1 MSQTPTKESPLKHI
15 LYVIFGGLIGLA
27 EMVPGVSGGTVA
39 LVVGIYERAIRNG
52 DLLLHTLRA
61 AVTDRRRL
69 KDAASQVEWAFLIA
83 VGVGMVLTVLS
94 LSSVMH
100 AFVENSPQTSKALFM
115 GMVAVSI
122 LVPLQ
127 MISGKELE
135 AKRVPAYA
143 MFAIA
148 AIATFFLT
156 GVTSA
161 EKTNP
166 SLIVVFFAAMIAVC
180 ALVLPGVSGSFI
192 LLSLGLYGPVIG
204 AVAERD
210 LTVMAVFA
218 LGALT
223 GITLFIKLLDYLIT
237 RHRTLTLATMAGLML
252 GSLRALWPWQTEQAE
267 LLAPSGNVLG
277 TVLWI
282 LLGGAIVAAIMWAEK
297 FTTKH

>member
-1 MSQTPTKESPLKHI
+1 MSQKPTKASPLTHVF
-15 LYVIFGGLIGLA
+15 YVIFGGLIGLA

-52 DLLLHTLRA
+52 DALLHTVRTALR
-61 AVTDRRRL
+61 DRKHL
-69 KDAASQVEWAFLIA
+69 KDATSKVEWSFLIA
-83 VGVGMVLTVLS
+83 VGLGMVLTVLS
-94 LSSVMH
+94 FSSVMH
-100 AFVENSPQTSKALFM
+100 SFVEESPQTSRALFM

-122 LVPLQ
+122 AVPLQ
-127 MISGKELE
+127 MISGQALA

-148 AIATFFLT
+148 AAATFFLT

-161 EKTNP
+161 EKSDP

-204 AVAERD
+204 AVADRD
-210 LTVMAVFA
+210 LTVMGVFA

-223 GITLFIKLLDYLIT
+223 GITLFIKLLDYLIST
-237 RHRTLTLATMAGLML
+237 HRTLTLATMAGLML

-267 LLAPSGNVLG
+267 LLAPSGNVVG

-282 LLGGAIVAAIMWAEK
+282 LLGGALVAAIMYAER

>member
-1 MSQTPTKESPLKHI
+1 MSQKPTKEAPLTHI
-15 LYVIFGGLIGLA
+15 FHVIFGGLIGLA

-52 DLLLHTLRA
+52 DALLHTVRTAL
-61 AVTDRRRL
+61 TDRKHL
-69 KDAASQVEWAFLIA
+69 KEAASKVEWGFLIA
-83 VGVGMVLTVLS
+83 VGLGMVLTVLS
-94 LSSVMH
+94 FSSVMH
-100 AFVENSPQTSKALFM
+100 SFVENSPQTSRALFM

-122 LVPLQ
+122 VVPLQ
-127 MISGKELE
+127 MISGSEL
-135 AKRVPAYA
+135 AARRVPAYA

-148 AIATFFLT
+148 AVATFFLT

-161 EKTNP
+161 EKSDP

-204 AVAERD
+204 AVADRN
-210 LTVMAVFA
+210 LTVMGVFA

-237 RHRTLTLATMAGLML
+237 THRTLTLATMAGLML
-252 GSLRALWPWQTEQAE
+252 GSLRALWPWQTEHAD
-267 LLAPSGNVLG
+267 LLAPSGNVVG
-277 TVLWI
+277 TVIWI
-282 LLGGAIVAAIMWAEK
+282 LVGGAIVAAIMYAER
-297 FTTKH
+297 FTTKR